1 MRKHSH
7 KRSQLQY
14 ELAKKQRRL
23 LVRHLY
29 NLIDELEGRPFV
41 RTYSPF
47 PFGMLERSIHRVL
60 DGIERIIRS
69 QVQRHLSQRRRR

>member
-7 KRSQLQY
+7 KKKQQQY
-14 ELAKKQRRL
+14 ELVERQRQL

-41 RTYSPF
+41 RTNSPF
-47 PFGMLERSIHRVL
+47 PFDMLERAI
-60 DGIERIIRS
+60 
-69 QVQRHLSQRRRR
+69 QRG